1 MPTSSSYKK
10 KVRVMAAVTIVFA
23 LLHHDFWFWNDQTLV
38 MGFMP
43 IGLLYH
49 MLFSI
54 GSAVLWATTMKIAW
68 PTHIEEWADEFDGP
82 AGSASAGSQGDR
94 K

>member
-1 MPTSSSYKK
+1 MPTTSSYKK
-10 KVRVMAAVTIVFA
+10 KVRVMTVIVIIVA

-43 IGLLYH
+43 IGLMYH
-49 MLFSI
+49 LIYSL
-54 GSAVLWATTMKIAW
+54 AAATLWAVTMKLAW

-82 AGSASAGSQGDR
+82 VASNPATSQGDP